1 MERATRKQTVDVVL
15 NRRPLP
21 LLGHLPLVLLAMLG
35 TLDSA
40 NLRARAGVLK
50 PLLQLLQPSVEN
62 RLADQCRS
70 LAAQAIDREWV
81 SEALVRQAVEQPCR
95 SLARPVS
102 ECLIRETSRSGREW
116 GVLTELL
123 RGQIGDDSDVVIKR
137 CLATLLGLSSSDLET
152 IPVQEFVDRLRQ

>member
-1 MERATRKQTVDVVL
+1 MERARMQQTVAVVL
-15 NRRPLP
+15 NRCPLP
-21 LLGHLPLVLLAMLG
+21 LLGRLPLVLLALLG

-40 NLRARAGVLK
+40 NLRARAGVLT

-81 SEALVRQAVEQPCR
+81 SKKLVRQAVEQPCR

-137 CLATLLGLSSSDLET
+137 CLATLLGLPSSDLET
-152 IPVQEFVDRLRQ
+152 IPVQELRDRLRQ

>member
-1 MERATRKQTVDVVL
+1 MERATMKQTVDVVL

-21 LLGHLPLVLLAMLG
+21 LLRRLPLVLLALLG

-40 NLRARAGVLK
+40 NLSARAGLLK

-62 RLADQCRS
+62 LLADQCRS
-70 LAAQAIDREWV
+70 LAAQAIDSEWV
-81 SEALVRQAVEQPCR
+81 SEPLVRQAVEQPCR

-137 CLATLLGLSSSDLET
+137 CLATLLGLPSSDLET
-152 IPVQEFVDRLRQ
+152 IPVQELVDRLRQ

>member
-1 MERATRKQTVDVVL
+1 MDVVL

-21 LLGHLPLVLLAMLG
+21 LLGRLPLLLLALLG
-35 TLDSA
+35 THDTT
-40 NLRARAGVLK
+40 NLPARAGMLK

-62 RLADQCRS
+62 RLADQCKK

-81 SEALVRQAVEQPCR
+81 SETLVRQAVEQPCR

-137 CLATLLGLSSSDLET
+137 CLATLLGLPSSDLET
-152 IPVQEFVDRLRQ
+152 IPVQELVDRLRQ

>member
-1 MERATRKQTVDVVL
+1 MKQTVDVVF

-21 LLGHLPLVLLAMLG
+21 PLERLPLVLLAVLW
-35 TLDSA
+35 TLDST
-40 NLRARAGVLK
+40 NLRTRAGVLK

-70 LAAQAIDREWV
+70 LAAQAVDRKWS
-81 SEALVRQAVEQPCR
+81 SETLVRQAVEQPCR

-102 ECLIRETSRSGREW
+102 ECLINETSRSGGEW
-116 GVLTELL
+116 GVMTELL

-137 CLATLLGLSSSDLET
+137 CLATLFGLPSSNLET
-152 IPVQEFVDRLRQ
+152 IPVQELVDRLRP